1 MKRNGFSIVE
11 MLIVVCILAIALTL
25 GIVGTKKLREFRDAR
40 AVEVASVKRKVAID
54 QMYERHGISADE
66 IWLQSAKSELTRRGL
81 AGPYEINRQTLAV
94 YLEHLSLDPAF
105 VAPDRYDA
113 RTLQALG
120 LSEPE

>member
-1 MKRNGFSIVE
+1 MKRNGFSIIE

-94 YLEHLSLDPAF
+94 YLDHLSLDPAF
-105 VAPDRYDA
+105 VVPDRYDA